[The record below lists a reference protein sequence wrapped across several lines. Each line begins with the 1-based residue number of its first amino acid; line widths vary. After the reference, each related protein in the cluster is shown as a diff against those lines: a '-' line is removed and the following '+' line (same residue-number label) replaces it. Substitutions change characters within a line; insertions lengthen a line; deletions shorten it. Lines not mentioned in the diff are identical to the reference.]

1 MAKASKALILKGGY
15 GGSALPVALPVA
27 AVAHWRTGALAQWP
41 QNREPRASASGRRA
55 AGRATGHWPCSA
67 TASSGSDGQLTV
79 FKS

>member
-1 MAKASKALILKGGY
+1 M
-15 GGSALPVALPVA
+15 VAV
-27 AVAHWRTGALAQWP
+27 HCQWHCQWQQWRTGALAQWP

-55 AGRATGHWPCSA
+55 AGRATGHWQCSA